1 MKICANCGTS
11 VPDDAA
17 FCNNC
22 GSAMTET
29 PAAETTTTASAA
41 PSGDTNAANAGA
53 QGQAAGQPAGQPV
66 NQGQPAGQPVNQGQP
81 VGQQPGAQ
89 QAPVV
94 APVPAANYQQPY
106 GQAPYQQPQYQ
117 QPYVAFDP
125 KDHTSEFDPQDI
137 ADNKLFAILPYLFSC
152 IAGIIVGIYVKD
164 SEFVKFHIKNAIR
177 LDIAA
182 ILLLVV
188 AIVPFI
194 GWVVAIVGAMII
206 VVLDIMAIVWVLQG
220 KAKEIPIISSIGFL
234 K

>member
-29 PAAETTTTASAA
+29 PASDNSSAPVASNGDASAA
-41 PSGDTNAANAGA
+41 SS
-53 QGQAAGQPAGQPV
+53 QPAPSPV
-66 NQGQPAGQPVNQGQP
+66 PTPAPAP
-81 VGQQPGAQ
+81 QPGFQ
-89 QAPVV
+89 Q
-94 APVPAANYQQPY
+94 NY

-117 QPYVAFDP
+117 QPYVAYDP
-125 KDHTSEFDPQDI
+125 KDHTSEFDPKDI

-164 SEFVKFHIKNAIR
+164 SEFVKFHIKNSIR
-177 LDIAA
+177 IDITVL
-182 ILLLVV
+182 LLLV
-188 AIVPFI
+188 ICIIPFI
-194 GWVVAIVGAMII
+194 GWVVAIIGLLVLSVIDII
-206 VVLDIMAIVWVLQG
+206 AIVWAFQG
-220 KAKEIPIISSIGFL
+220 KAKELPIISSIGFL

>member
-29 PAAETTTTASAA
+29 TAPAENATGAA
-41 PSGDTNAANAGA
+41 TGTPAGTDAPAGA
-53 QGQAAGQPAGQPV
+53 QSASQGQPA
-66 NQGQPAGQPVNQGQP
+66 NQGQPA
-81 VGQQPGAQ
+81 
-89 QAPVV
+89 
-94 APVPAANYQQPY
+94 PVPAPGFQQQSY

-117 QPYVAFDP
+117 QQYVAFDP
-125 KDHTSEFDPQDI
+125 KDHTSEFDPKDI
-137 ADNKLFAILPYLFSC
+137 ADNKLFAILPYFFSC

-164 SEFVKFHIKNAIR
+164 SEYVKFHIKNSIR
-177 LDIAA
+177 LDLSGL
-182 ILLLVV
+182 LLLVV
-188 AIVPFI
+188 AIIPFI
-194 GWVVAIVGAMII
+194 GWIVAIIG
-206 VVLDIMAIVWVLQG
+206 AIVLVVIDIICIVWAFQG

>member
-29 PAAETTTTASAA
+29 PASENASAPVT
-41 PSGDTNAANAGA
+41 PSTDASDASS
-53 QGQAAGQPAGQPV
+53 QPAP
-66 NQGQPAGQPVNQGQP
+66 
-81 VGQQPGAQ
+81 
-89 QAPVV
+89 
-94 APVPAANYQQPY
+94 APVPAPAPAPQPGFQQQSY
-106 GQAPYQQPQYQ
+106 GQAPYQAPQYQ

-125 KDHTSEFDPQDI
+125 KDHTSEFDPKDI

-164 SEFVKFHIKNAIR
+164 SEFVKFHIKNSIR
-177 LDIAA
+177 LDIAM
-182 ILLLVV
+182 LLLLC
-188 AIVPFI
+188 ICIIPFI
-194 GWVVAIVGAMII
+194 GWVVAILGLIVICVIDII
-206 VVLDIMAIVWVLQG
+206 AIVWAFQG
-220 KAKEIPIISSIGFL
+220 KAKELPIISSIGFL

>member
-29 PAAETTTTASAA
+29 PASENAGTPAA
-41 PSGDTNAANAGA
+41 PSADANAASS
-53 QGQAAGQPAGQPV
+53 QPAP
-66 NQGQPAGQPVNQGQP
+66 
-81 VGQQPGAQ
+81 
-89 QAPVV
+89 
-94 APVPAANYQQPY
+94 APVPAPAPAPQPGFQQQAY

-125 KDHTSEFDPQDI
+125 KDHTSEFDPKDI

-164 SEFVKFHIKNAIR
+164 SEFVKFHIKNSIR
-177 LDIAA
+177 IDITVL
-182 ILLLVV
+182 LLLV
-188 AIVPFI
+188 ICIIPFI
-194 GWVVAIVGAMII
+194 GWVVAILGII
-206 VVLDIMAIVWVLQG
+206 VVSVINIIAIVWAFQG
-220 KAKEIPIISSIGFL
+220 KAKELPIISSIGFL

>member
-22 GSAMTET
+22 GSAMTESPASENNST
-29 PAAETTTTASAA
+29 PAAPSA
-41 PSGDTNAANAGA
+41 DTNAAPS
-53 QGQAAGQPAGQPV
+53 QPA
-66 NQGQPAGQPVNQGQP
+66 PAPAPAPGPAP
-81 VGQQPGAQ
+81 QPGFQ
-89 QAPVV
+89 
-94 APVPAANYQQPY
+94 QQPY

-164 SEFVKFHIKNAIR
+164 SEFVKFHIKNSIR
-177 LDIAA
+177 IDVTAFL
-182 ILLLVV
+182 LLLVC
-188 AIVPFI
+188 IIPFI
-194 GWVVAIVGAMII
+194 GWVVAIIGV
-206 VVLDIMAIVWVLQG
+206 VVLVVIDIIALVWAFQG
-220 KAKEIPIISSIGFL
+220 KAKELPIISSIGFL

>member
-22 GSAMTET
+22 GSAMTESPASENNST
-29 PAAETTTTASAA
+29 PAAPSA
-41 PSGDTNAANAGA
+41 DTNAAPS
-53 QGQAAGQPAGQPV
+53 QPA
-66 NQGQPAGQPVNQGQP
+66 PAPAPAPGPAP
-81 VGQQPGAQ
+81 QPGFQ
-89 QAPVV
+89 
-94 APVPAANYQQPY
+94 QQPY

-164 SEFVKFHIKNAIR
+164 SEFVKFHIKNSIR
-177 LDIAA
+177 IDVTAFL
-182 ILLLVV
+182 LLLVC
-188 AIVPFI
+188 IIPFI
-194 GWVVAIVGAMII
+194 GWVVAIIGV
-206 VVLDIMAIVWVLQG
+206 VVLVVIDIIALVWAFQG
-220 KAKEIPIISSIGFL
+220 KAKELPIISSIG
-234 K
+234 

>member
-29 PAAETTTTASAA
+29 PASENAGTPAA
-41 PSGDTNAANAGA
+41 PAADANAASS
-53 QGQAAGQPAGQPV
+53 QPAP
-66 NQGQPAGQPVNQGQP
+66 
-81 VGQQPGAQ
+81 
-89 QAPVV
+89 
-94 APVPAANYQQPY
+94 APVPAPAPAPQPGFQQQQPY

-125 KDHTSEFDPQDI
+125 KDHTSEFDPKDI

-164 SEFVKFHIKNAIR
+164 SEFVKFHIKNSIR
-177 LDIAA
+177 IDITVL
-182 ILLLVV
+182 LLLVIC
-188 AIVPFI
+188 IVPFI
-194 GWVVAIVGAMII
+194 GWVVAILGII
-206 VVLDIMAIVWVLQG
+206 VVSVIDIIAIVWAFQG
-220 KAKEIPIISSIGFL
+220 KAKELPIISSIGFL

>member
-22 GSAMTET
+22 GSAMTEAPASDNT
-29 PAAETTTTASAA
+29 GAPAATSSDNGAA
-41 PSGDTNAANAGA
+41 P
-53 QGQAAGQPAGQPV
+53 
-66 NQGQPAGQPVNQGQP
+66 
-81 VGQQPGAQ
+81 QPGN
-89 QAPVV
+89 AP
-94 APVPAANYQQPY
+94 APTPVPAPAPASQQGFQQQPY

-125 KDHTSEFDPQDI
+125 KDHTSEFDPKDI

-164 SEFVKFHIKNAIR
+164 SEFVKFHIKNSIR
-177 LDIAA
+177 IDITAFL
-182 ILLLVV
+182 LLLVC
-188 AIVPFI
+188 IIPFI
-194 GWVVAIVGAMII
+194 GWIIAIVGAIVLFVIDII
-206 VVLDIMAIVWVLQG
+206 AIVWAFQG
-220 KAKEIPIISSIGFL
+220 KAKELPIIGSIGFL

>member
-1 MKICANCGTS
+1 MEEKDMKICANCGTS

-22 GSAMTET
+22 GSAMTESPASENNST
-29 PAAETTTTASAA
+29 PAAPSA
-41 PSGDTNAANAGA
+41 DTNAAPS
-53 QGQAAGQPAGQPV
+53 QPA
-66 NQGQPAGQPVNQGQP
+66 PAPAPAPGPAP
-81 VGQQPGAQ
+81 QPGFQ
-89 QAPVV
+89 
-94 APVPAANYQQPY
+94 QQPY

-164 SEFVKFHIKNAIR
+164 SEFVKFHIKNSIR
-177 LDIAA
+177 IDVTAFL
-182 ILLLVV
+182 LLLVC
-188 AIVPFI
+188 IIPFI
-194 GWVVAIVGAMII
+194 GWVVAIIGV
-206 VVLDIMAIVWVLQG
+206 VVLVVIDIIALVWAFQG
-220 KAKEIPIISSIGFL
+220 KAKELPIISSIGFL

>member
-29 PAAETTTTASAA
+29 PASENTSSSAA
-41 PSGDTNAANAGA
+41 PSTDTSAAPS
-53 QGQAAGQPAGQPV
+53 QPAP
-66 NQGQPAGQPVNQGQP
+66 
-81 VGQQPGAQ
+81 
-89 QAPVV
+89 
-94 APVPAANYQQPY
+94 APVPAPAPAPQPGFQQSY

-125 KDHTSEFDPQDI
+125 KDHTSEFDHKDI

-164 SEFVKFHIKNAIR
+164 SEFVKFHIKNSIR
-177 LDIAA
+177 IDITVL
-182 ILLLVV
+182 LLLVLC
-188 AIVPFI
+188 IIPFI
-194 GWVVAIVGAMII
+194 GWVVAILGLI
-206 VVLDIMAIVWVLQG
+206 VVSVIDIIAIVWAFQG
-220 KAKEIPIISSIGFL
+220 KAKELPIISSIGFL

>member
-29 PAAETTTTASAA
+29 PVSENVSASAA
-41 PSGDTNAANAGA
+41 PGGEINDAPS
-53 QGQAAGQPAGQPV
+53 QPAP
-66 NQGQPAGQPVNQGQP
+66 
-81 VGQQPGAQ
+81 
-89 QAPVV
+89 
-94 APVPAANYQQPY
+94 APVPTPAPAPAPQPGFQQNY

-125 KDHTSEFDPQDI
+125 KDHTSEFDPKDI
-137 ADNKLFAILPYLFSC
+137 ADNKLFAVLPYLFSC

-164 SEFVKFHIKNAIR
+164 SEFVKFHIKNSIR
-177 LDIAA
+177 LDIAM
-182 ILLLVV
+182 LLLLC
-188 AIVPFI
+188 ICIIPFI
-194 GWVVAIVGAMII
+194 GWVVAIIGVLVLCVIDII
-206 VVLDIMAIVWVLQG
+206 AIVWAFQG
-220 KAKEIPIISSIGFL
+220 KAKELPIISSIGFL

>member
-29 PAAETTTTASAA
+29 SASENTSSSAA
-41 PSGDTNAANAGA
+41 PSTDTSAAPS
-53 QGQAAGQPAGQPV
+53 QPAP
-66 NQGQPAGQPVNQGQP
+66 
-81 VGQQPGAQ
+81 
-89 QAPVV
+89 
-94 APVPAANYQQPY
+94 APVPAPAPAPQPGFQQSY

-125 KDHTSEFDPQDI
+125 KDHTSEFDPKDI

-164 SEFVKFHIKNAIR
+164 SEFVKFHIKNSIR
-177 LDIAA
+177 IDITVL
-182 ILLLVV
+182 LLLVLC
-188 AIVPFI
+188 IIPFI
-194 GWVVAIVGAMII
+194 GWVVAILGLI
-206 VVLDIMAIVWVLQG
+206 VVSVIDIIAIVWAFQG
-220 KAKEIPIISSIGFL
+220 KAKELPIIGSIGFL

>member
-22 GSAMTET
+22 GSAMTESPASENNST
-29 PAAETTTTASAA
+29 PAAPSA
-41 PSGDTNAANAGA
+41 DTNAAPS
-53 QGQAAGQPAGQPV
+53 QPAP
-66 NQGQPAGQPVNQGQP
+66 
-81 VGQQPGAQ
+81 
-89 QAPVV
+89 
-94 APVPAANYQQPY
+94 APVPAPAPAPQPGFQQQPY

-164 SEFVKFHIKNAIR
+164 SEFVKFHIKNSIR
-177 LDIAA
+177 IDITAFL
-182 ILLLVV
+182 LLLVC
-188 AIVPFI
+188 IIPFI
-194 GWVVAIVGAMII
+194 GWVVAIIGV
-206 VVLDIMAIVWVLQG
+206 VVLAVIDIIALVWAFQG
-220 KAKEIPIISSIGFL
+220 KAKELPIISSIGFL

>member
-29 PAAETTTTASAA
+29 PASENAGTPAA
-41 PSGDTNAANAGA
+41 PSADANAASS
-53 QGQAAGQPAGQPV
+53 QPAP
-66 NQGQPAGQPVNQGQP
+66 
-81 VGQQPGAQ
+81 
-89 QAPVV
+89 
-94 APVPAANYQQPY
+94 APVPAPAPAPQPGFQQQPY

-125 KDHTSEFDPQDI
+125 KDHTSEFDPKDI

-164 SEFVKFHIKNAIR
+164 SEFVKFHIKNSIR
-177 LDIAA
+177 IDITVL
-182 ILLLVV
+182 LLLVLC
-188 AIVPFI
+188 IIPFI
-194 GWVVAIVGAMII
+194 GWVVAILGLI
-206 VVLDIMAIVWVLQG
+206 VVSVIDIIAIVWAFQG
-220 KAKEIPIISSIGFL
+220 KAKELPIISSIGFL

>member
-11 VPDDAA
+11 VTDDAA

-29 PAAETTTTASAA
+29 PASENATAPAA
-41 PSGDTNAANAGA
+41 PSADANASS
-53 QGQAAGQPAGQPV
+53 QPTP
-66 NQGQPAGQPVNQGQP
+66 
-81 VGQQPGAQ
+81 
-89 QAPVV
+89 
-94 APVPAANYQQPY
+94 APVPAPAPAPQPGFQQQPY

-125 KDHTSEFDPQDI
+125 KDHTSEFDPKDI

-164 SEFVKFHIKNAIR
+164 SEFVKFHIKNSIR
-177 LDIAA
+177 IDITAF
-182 ILLLVV
+182 LLLL
-188 AIVPFI
+188 ICIIPFI
-194 GWVVAIVGAMII
+194 GWIVAIIGVMVLFVIDII
-206 VVLDIMAIVWVLQG
+206 ALVWAFQG
-220 KAKEIPIISSIGFL
+220 KAKELPIIGSIGFL

>member
-29 PAAETTTTASAA
+29 PASENNSTPAA
-41 PSGDTNAANAGA
+41 PSADANAASS
-53 QGQAAGQPAGQPV
+53 QPAP
-66 NQGQPAGQPVNQGQP
+66 
-81 VGQQPGAQ
+81 
-89 QAPVV
+89 
-94 APVPAANYQQPY
+94 APVPAPAPAPQPGFQQQPY

-125 KDHTSEFDPQDI
+125 KDHTSEFDPKDI

-164 SEFVKFHIKNAIR
+164 SEFVKFHIKNSIR
-177 LDIAA
+177 IDITVL
-182 ILLLVV
+182 LLLVLC
-188 AIVPFI
+188 IIPFI
-194 GWVVAIVGAMII
+194 GWVVAILGLI
-206 VVLDIMAIVWVLQG
+206 VVSVIDIIAIVWAFQG
-220 KAKEIPIISSIGFL
+220 KAKELPIISSIGFL